1 MFESESLQQ
10 PEPDPSVRKLKIEAE
25 GDAWKG
31 LIKPKIRL
39 MGRWLERAG
48 FRPGNHVQVTC
59 VTPGMIELRS
69 ADVLMEESKP
79 ASSDQ
84 SEQPF

>member
-1 MFESESLQQ
+1 MDSHESPKESNTGQ
-10 PEPDPSVRKLKIEAE
+10 PVRTLKIEAD
-25 GDAWKG
+25 GDYFNG
-31 LIKPKIRL
+31 RIKPKIRL
-39 MGRWLERAG
+39 MGQWLERAG
-48 FRPGNHVQVTC
+48 FRPGNHVHVTC

-69 ADVLMEESKP
+69 ADALMEESKP